1 MNFGRA
7 WRYVNGYKSELEVLH
22 EFPVFVVLAK
32 QFVVSMKDMGQM
44 SDVSSLDPSGT
55 VGFGFK
61 NVRWVRMSSLHEDL
75 GVFLFL
81 ECPFCQSLDVVV

>member
-61 NVRWVRMSSLHEDL
+61 NVRWVRMSSLDDNL
-75 GVFLFL
+75 RVIPFL
-81 ECPFCQSLDVVV
+81 ECPFCHYFEVVI